1 MIEISIL
8 LASHQRTTIRYPET
22 PHITWPQTSPFAV
35 SVIMTAP
42 TAANIRKA
50 DVNSSFMLN
59 DKLAPFY
66 IALVFIQAMANIT
79 ETRYPQD
86 PTQNATSTLVLS
98 SPLSFTNAKIPMIV
112 IQIVKIKK
120 AKITLN

>member
-1 MIEISIL
+1 
-8 LASHQRTTIRYPET
+8 
-22 PHITWPQTSPFAV
+22 
-35 SVIMTAP
+35 
-42 TAANIRKA
+42 
-50 DVNSSFMLN
+50 MLT
-59 DKLAPFY
+59 DKLAPFQ

-79 ETRYPQD
+79 DTRYPQD

-98 SPLSFTNAKIPMIV
+98 YPLSFTNAKIPMIV